1 MPTVPRALRH
11 KQNVTDSKPAGCV
24 LPIPAGSPRPA
35 SAGGLG
41 TSARR
46 PPSPP
51 VRRNPANPARAGR
64 QAPRTATRHHA
75 TTWEKRPRESSPSR
89 QSANAQV
96 KRQAKRQTPPC
107 PDCFIAG
114 RSAPWPS
121 ECCDN
126 GPLSGLPDVAFVP
139 PSSVYEPI
147 GSDGSH
153 ALPGPK
159 VSTPP
164 CHQRVADARSIERAT
179 QSRHPESAD
188 LCTASRPAAYGYP
201 AGANSPSLM
210 VFKSPLGHPER

>member
-1 MPTVPRALRH
+1 MSSDLRRYATSRVGRGCGVASGLSNGSWVSGSWLGGLSWRLAGWRVRIGAMPTVPRALRH

-35 SAGGLG
+35 SARGLG

-126 GPLSGLPDVAFVP
+126 GPLSLP
-139 PSSVYEPI
+139 SVI
-147 GSDGSH
+147 VFH
-153 ALPGPK
+153 AA
-159 VSTPP
+159 
-164 CHQRVADARSIERAT
+164 HQN
-179 QSRHPESAD
+179 
-188 LCTASRPAAYGYP
+188 ASRLSPAHLGEAGMPP
-201 AGANSPSLM
+201 AGR
-210 VFKSPLGHPER
+210 GCR

>member
-1 MPTVPRALRH
+1 MASGLSNGSWVSGSWLRGLSWRLAGWRVRIGAMPTVPRALRH

-126 GPLSGLPDVAFVP
+126 GPLSPLPAFAV
-139 PSSVYEPI
+139 
-147 GSDGSH
+147 
-153 ALPGPK
+153 
-159 VSTPP
+159 
-164 CHQRVADARSIERAT
+164 
-179 QSRHPESAD
+179 
-188 LCTASRPAAYGYP
+188 P
-201 AGANSPSLM
+201 AGARSNPIACPYRGGTAAGAGKLAWTGVDEPGVAGRCRSEWQRTLSAA
-210 VFKSPLGHPER
+210 